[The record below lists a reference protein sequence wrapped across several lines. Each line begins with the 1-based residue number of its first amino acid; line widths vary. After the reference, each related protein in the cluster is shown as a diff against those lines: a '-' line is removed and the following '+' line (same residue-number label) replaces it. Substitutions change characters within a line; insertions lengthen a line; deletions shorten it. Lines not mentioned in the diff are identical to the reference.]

1 MRQVYAFISGFMR
14 LKKILIRFLRLGNP
28 SAFLH
33 PFDRPV
39 VANTIQPGRAPNNR
53 KI

>member
-1 MRQVYAFISGFMR
+1 MRQFYGFISGFMR

-28 SAFLH
+28 FAFLH

-39 VANTIQPGRAPNNR
+39 VAIQLGRAPNNR